1 MLTEQ
6 DVVNFIGELD
16 INVDIDAI
24 STEATLKSLGIDSL
38 DVFTL
43 LVEIE
48 TKTGK
53 KIPDED
59 VDKLGTI
66 NAIVEYFS

>member
-6 DVVNFIGELD
+6 DVIDLINELD

-24 STEATLKSLGIDSL
+24 SGEVTLKTLGIDSL
-38 DVFTL
+38 DIFTL

-53 KIPDED
+53 KIPDDE
-59 VDKLGTI
+59 VDKLDTI
-66 NAIVEYFS
+66 NAIVDYFS

>member
-6 DVVNFIGELD
+6 DVIDLISKLD
-16 INVDIDAI
+16 INVDIEAI
-24 STEATLKSLGIDSL
+24 SGEVTLKSLGIDSL

-48 TKTGK
+48 SKTGK

-59 VDKLGTI
+59 VDKLDTI
-66 NAIVEYFS
+66 HEIVEYFS

>member
-6 DVVNFIGELD
+6 DVVNLIGELD
-16 INVDIDAI
+16 INVDVDAL
-24 STEATLKSLGIDSL
+24 SAEATLKSLGIDSL

-48 TKTGK
+48 RKTGK

-59 VDKLGTI
+59 VDKLDTI
-66 NAIVEYFS
+66 NAIVDYFS

>member
-6 DVVNFIGELD
+6 DVIDLINELD

-24 STEATLKSLGIDSL
+24 SAKSTLKSLGIDSL

-59 VDKLGTI
+59 VDKLDTI
-66 NAIVEYFS
+66 NAIVGYFS

>member
-6 DVVNFIGELD
+6 DVVNLIGELD
-16 INVDIDAI
+16 INVDVDAL

-48 TKTGK
+48 RKTGK

-59 VDKLGTI
+59 VDKLDTI
-66 NAIVEYFS
+66 NAIVDYFS

>member
-6 DVVNFIGELD
+6 DVVNLIGELD
-16 INVDIDAI
+16 INVDVDAL
-24 STEATLKSLGIDSL
+24 SAEATLKSLGIDSL

-48 TKTGK
+48 SKTGK
-53 KIPDED
+53 
-59 VDKLGTI
+59 
-66 NAIVEYFS
+66 NS

>member
-6 DVVNFIGELD
+6 DVINLIGELD

-24 STEATLKSLGIDSL
+24 SAEATLKSLGIDSL

-59 VDKLGTI
+59 VDKLDTI

>member
-6 DVVNFIGELD
+6 DVINLIGELD

-24 STEATLKSLGIDSL
+24 SAEATLKSIGIDSL

-59 VDKLGTI
+59 VDKLDTI